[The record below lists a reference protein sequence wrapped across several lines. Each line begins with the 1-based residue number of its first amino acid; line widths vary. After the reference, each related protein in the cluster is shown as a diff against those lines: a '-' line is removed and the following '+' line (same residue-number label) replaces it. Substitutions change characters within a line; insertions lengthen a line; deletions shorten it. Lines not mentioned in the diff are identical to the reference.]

1 MIAVTCKIFSI
12 DLFHIPEEYYSDL
25 QTMSSVLSG
34 KFLQSKSYTFQFFI
48 TYFTANIF
56 LSKSLTLIMS
66 S

>member
-12 DLFHIPEEYYSDL
+12 DLFHIPEKYYSDL

-56 LSKSLTLIMS
+56 LSKNLTLIMS